1 MNMANQYSTEITKSG
16 IPAMWEKGGGYTNTG
31 SATIIADRN
40 GYPKCAIFERTAGDL
55 ACKNHALIPVS
66 VGDVI
71 VSANQHRDRV
81 AITVERITS
90 ICEGAATTEPCTDPI
105 CVEAIYSAIDKANDY
120 HCRTAYYIKTPN

>member
-1 MNMANQYSTEITKSG
+1 MTKQHDIEITRTG

-40 GYPKCAIFERTAGDL
+40 GYPKRAILERTAGDL
-55 ACKNHALIPVS
+55 ACKDHALIPVS

-81 AITVERITS
+81 AVTVERITS
-90 ICEGAATTEPCTDPI
+90 IGDGVATVEPCADPI
-105 CVEAIYSAIDKANDY
+105 CVDALYAAINKANDY
-120 HCRTAYYIKTPN
+120 HCRTAYYIKTKN